1 MENQNTDEITFDDL
15 SEKEV
20 REVNE
25 IYKRFIKKYKEN
37 KDRKVEEWLKEQL
50 QEEMPDI
57 DSDEAEKL
65 SKDIVN
71 SIQEYDKDYADLNEK
86 SKHGVTKE
94 KWLSDKITDA
104 IKGMAVNS
112 VGQQLDEINAV
123 LEMGNRQMERVVMNM
138 DGNIS
143 QNPCLD
149 GYMAEQYHVNSF
161 NANAVLEGSPYR
173 ARVCEPD
180 GAYGKNSVDIAVD
193 NIKTGEKGIL
203 RYQSKYGKD
212 ASATEKLLAE
222 GNYNNQRLLVPEEQ
236 LKQLKEKFPTK
247 SVTDR
252 IGGVG
257 DVKTQSNPITKE
269 KIKELQ
275 KQVQNEN
282 NIPKEDWNQYKNEK
296 LALELGKKAGQAG
309 VKAALFA
316 SGVGIISKLYKGEEI
331 EADEVVK
338 TALET
343 GADTGIKAAA
353 GGALTVASKKKIIN
367 IFPEGTLPSTIAK
380 VACVAVEDAKIM
392 LKVAKGEFTMTE
404 ALDKMGR
411 TSVSMYA
418 GLSAS
423 AVGTGIGAAA
433 LGFIPIVGPILG
445 GVIGGMVGYSAGTK
459 FGQKVY
465 DGAKKVVEKG
475 KELVHKAVDKVR
487 SIGRGLKNAFKS
499 IFS

>member
-20 REVNE
+20 KEVNE

-104 IKGMAVNS
+104 TKGMAVNS

-180 GAYGKNSVDIAVD
+180 GAYGNNSVDIAVD

-212 ASATEKLLAE
+212 AAATEKLLAE
-222 GNYNNQRLLVPEEQ
+222 GNYNNQRI
-236 LKQLKEKFPTK
+236 
-247 SVTDR
+247 
-252 IGGVG
+252 IGG
-257 DVKTQSNPITKE
+257 
-269 KIKELQ
+269 
-275 KQVQNEN
+275 
-282 NIPKEDWNQYKNEK
+282 
-296 LALELGKKAGQAG
+296 
-309 VKAALFA
+309 
-316 SGVGIISKLYKGEEI
+316 IS
-331 EADEVVK
+331 A
-338 TALET
+338 
-343 GADTGIKAAA
+343 
-353 GGALTVASKKKIIN
+353 
-367 IFPEGTLPSTIAK
+367 
-380 VACVAVEDAKIM
+380 
-392 LKVAKGEFTMTE
+392 
-404 ALDKMGR
+404 
-411 TSVSMYA
+411 
-418 GLSAS
+418 
-423 AVGTGIGAAA
+423 
-433 LGFIPIVGPILG
+433 
-445 GVIGGMVGYSAGTK
+445 
-459 FGQKVY
+459 
-465 DGAKKVVEKG
+465 
-475 KELVHKAVDKVR
+475 KVR
-487 SIGRGLKNAFKS
+487 SLLSFSSLESSNW
-499 IFS
+499 IFFRYCLIMVSDVA